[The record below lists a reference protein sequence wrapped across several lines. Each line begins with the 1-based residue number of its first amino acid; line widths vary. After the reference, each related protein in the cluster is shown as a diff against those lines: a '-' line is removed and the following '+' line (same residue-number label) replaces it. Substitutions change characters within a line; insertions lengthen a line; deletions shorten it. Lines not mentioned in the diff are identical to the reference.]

1 MEEKE
6 QLKHIFEFITSFD
19 NWEETDYLFEKLSAF
34 FVARFQARPMIV
46 FSFPRGEEVGE
57 RKLRVV
63 WNKDGITDEEK
74 DELFKL
80 IEAETLAKL
89 IEKHR
94 FSFPHSQGEHH
105 LFYLGDDDTQSYL
118 ALLRFEHR
126 QVVHSVLDSCISFVK
141 NSHAQTQRWKNLS
154 RQNSL
159 VHIDDVTGL
168 YNQRKLHKDLLE
180 LIRKYE
186 RSGEN
191 FALLFID
198 IDHFKSVNDNYG
210 HLIGT
215 KLLSDLGKVLRR
227 VLRDTDLLYRY
238 GGDEFVA
245 IVPDASTNDARK
257 IGDRVL
263 SSVRDELFRIEGN
276 EEIFRISI
284 SVGIASFPRDAKDGK
299 EVLELADRMMYRAK
313 NRGRGCV
320 CLAGDFYNKK

>member
-1 MEEKE
+1 MTDKA
-6 QLKHIFEFITSFD
+6 LLRHILNFLSSFD
-19 NWEETDYLFEKLSAF
+19 NWEETDFLFEKVNAF
-34 FVARFQARPMIV
+34 FVDHFSSSPLIV
-46 FSFPRGEEVGE
+46 FSLPKGEGGGE
-57 RKLRVV
+57 KKIREV
-63 WNKDGITDEEK
+63 WNRDAFAEFDQKVILD
-74 DELFKL
+74 L
-80 IEAETLAKL
+80 IEEESLSK
-89 IEKHR
+89 IMQ
-94 FSFPHSQGEHH
+94 HSRVCREGEQLEHH
-105 LFYLGDDDTQSYL
+105 LFHIGDDETQSYL
-118 ALLRFEHR
+118 ACFRIER
-126 QVVHSVLDSCISFVK
+126 QKISIDVLDALVLFLRNTFGQI
-141 NSHAQTQRWKNLS
+141 QRWKGLNKQS
-154 RQNSL
+154 SL
-159 VHIDDVTGL
+159 IHIDDVTGL
-168 YNQRKLHKDLLE
+168 YNQRKLYKDLFE

-227 VLRDTDLLYRY
+227 VLRDTDLIYRY

-263 SSVRDELFRIEGN
+263 SSVRDEHFHVEGN
-276 EEIFRISI
+276 DEIFRISI

-320 CLAGDFYNKK
+320 CLAGDFYKK